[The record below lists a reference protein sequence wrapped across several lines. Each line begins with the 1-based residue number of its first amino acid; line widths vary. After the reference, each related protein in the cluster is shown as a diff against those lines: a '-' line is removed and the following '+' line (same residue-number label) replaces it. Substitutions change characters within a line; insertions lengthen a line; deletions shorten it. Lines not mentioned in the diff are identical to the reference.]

1 MYAEYMYFY
10 LQFVCDTIHMYMYV
24 DCITGWSFEHTCTD
38 EEIVTLT
45 EIFFC
50 GGCGVEVGIVCY
62 SDDAQGFL
70 SQIAY
75 DGDL

>member
-1 MYAEYMYFY
+1 
-10 LQFVCDTIHMYMYV
+10 
-24 DCITGWSFEHTCTD
+24 
-38 EEIVTLT
+38 VTLT